1 MPYTKESWD
10 SVKKFLLTTP
20 LAQITLFVIM
30 KIKIYPIFTCT
41 LFFILQNSAFAVDAA
56 PHITD
61 WEIVEKLTRLEEGQ
75 KKSEEGM
82 QAVDKGLN
90 KRIDDLRSEM
100 NGRFE
105 GVNKRIDDL
114 HSEMNSRF
122 EVVNKR
128 IDDLHSEMNSRFEV
142 VNKRIDDLHSEMDS
156 RFDTIQWML
165 GLFITIALVIF
176 GFILRLMWLMHRK
189 QAQMETTLEMQKNDI
204 SFIKGLIEKLLPHK
218 GAL

>member
-1 MPYTKESWD
+1 
-10 SVKKFLLTTP
+10 
-20 LAQITLFVIM
+20 M
-30 KIKIYPIFTCT
+30 KIKIYPILTCT
-41 LFFILQNSAFAVDAA
+41 LFFILQNSTFAVDTAS
-56 PHITD
+56 HIPD

-82 QAVDKGLN
+82 QTVDKGLN

-122 EVVNKR
+122 EGVNKR
-128 IDDLHSEMNSRFEV
+128 IN
-142 VNKRIDDLHSEMDS
+142 DLHSEMDS
-156 RFDTIQWML
+156 RFDSLQWML
-165 GLFITIALVIF
+165 GIFITIALVIF

-189 QAQMETTLEMQKNDI
+189 QATG
-204 SFIKGLIEKLLPHK
+204 F
-218 GAL
+218 AF